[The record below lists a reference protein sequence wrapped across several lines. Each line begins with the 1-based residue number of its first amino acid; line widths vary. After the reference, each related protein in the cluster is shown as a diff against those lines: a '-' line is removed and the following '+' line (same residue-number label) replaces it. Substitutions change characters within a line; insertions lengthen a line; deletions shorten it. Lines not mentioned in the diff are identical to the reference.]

1 MSDYLWDKTGEVD
14 AEAERLEELL
24 GTLRF
29 QPRTFEVPATLPV
42 VRRAPRA
49 VSHFSWARLA
59 VAASLVLVALAGA
72 WLVMIR
78 QRANVALQIATTQP
92 AKENATAQPTQ
103 HTANATVNNST
114 GVPTIKGYSWN
125 TTPTANQPFSGAITG
140 AAFPSGSINTSYRAH
155 RNKSLAVVKRPAMLP
170 RHSIEREVNAPR
182 EEIANA
188 KLTPQEREAM
198 EKFMLAMK
206 VTSEKLNYAERQ
218 VAELNTKSPQR

>member
-24 GTLRF
+24 GSLRF

-42 VRRAPRA
+42 TARRAPRT

-72 WLVMIR
+72 RLLMTK
-78 QRANVALQIATTQP
+78 QRATVAPVDIARAPSNEAVTPQQTQPTTPQPNKVQLALSRSSNVAAIRL
-92 AKENATAQPTQ
+92 KEVKPLAVVADSAARN
-103 HTANATVNNST
+103 VNRHLRRDELS
-114 GVPTIKGYSWN
+114 
-125 TTPTANQPFSGAITG
+125 
-140 AAFPSGSINTSYRAH
+140 R
-155 RNKSLAVVKRPAMLP
+155 VVKRPGALP
-170 RHSIEREVNAPR
+170 RQLNMRDMNAPR

-188 KLTPQEREAM
+188 KLTPPEREAM

-218 VAELNTKSPQR
+218 VAELNMKSPQR

>member
-42 VRRAPRA
+42 TPRRAPRA
-49 VSHFSWARLA
+49 VSQFSWTRLA
-59 VAASLVLVALAGA
+59 VAASLALVALAGA
-72 WLVMIR
+72 WLVMTK
-78 QRANVALQIATTQP
+78 QRTHDAPNEIAKQAPSNDVVTPQPPQPQQQQLAGSTSPTNDSTTATNDREKHQAVLIAAPRAANRHPYREQIA
-92 AKENATAQPTQ
+92 
-103 HTANATVNNST
+103 
-114 GVPTIKGYSWN
+114 GG
-125 TTPTANQPFSGAITG
+125 
-140 AAFPSGSINTSYRAH
+140 
-155 RNKSLAVVKRPAMLP
+155 VKRPAPLP
-170 RHSIEREVNAPR
+170 RHSIERDENAPLGD
-182 EEIANA
+182 IATTV
-188 KLTPQEREAM
+188 TPQEREAM